1 MEALHGTGY
10 RPTSQRRTL
19 SKRAAGPT
27 CGGVQPATWQTT
39 PVSALRLPSR
49 SRTSLPRLLQSR
61 IHCTARFWTIL
72 RAEGRPCSRPLR
84 AISRRCTR
92 QAPKKPS
99 EAKQRPCHKREGSNI
114 GWGHTQTVSEWFSAL
129 AADPD
134 AVQRP
139 CAKEH
144 DPLWSPAPSNQD
156 WSAHP
161 THTSS
166 LSKTSVSNV
175 KVVAVKPLSWKTGKC
190 QSSLAFARR
199 PEGKFAGPVRS
210 SCGLPGRESL
220 FKVAATKVEVYPQAP
235 KLLPGGL
242 SSHQRGNPPEGQPGV

>member
-114 GWGHTQTVSEWFSAL
+114 GWGHPQTVSEWFSAL

-156 WSAHP
+156 WSAPH
-161 THTSS
+161 THKLTLKNQRFECESCGG
-166 LSKTSVSNV
+166 KTSVLENG
-175 KVVAVKPLSWKTGKC
+175 KVS
-190 QSSLAFARR
+190 
-199 PEGKFAGPVRS
+199 
-210 SCGLPGRESL
+210 
-220 FKVAATKVEVYPQAP
+220 
-235 KLLPGGL
+235 KLLSICP
-242 SSHQRGNPPEGQPGV
+242 

>member
-1 MEALHGTGY
+1 MRREGHAHGHCGQ
-10 RPTSQRRTL
+10 S
-19 SKRAAGPT
+19 AAG
-27 CGGVQPATWQTT
+27 VQGRRLRN
-39 PVSALRLPSR
+39 PV
-49 SRTSLPRLLQSR
+49 
-61 IHCTARFWTIL
+61 
-72 RAEGRPCSRPLR
+72 RP
-84 AISRRCTR
+84 
-92 QAPKKPS
+92 
-99 EAKQRPCHKREGSNI
+99 N
-114 GWGHTQTVSEWFSAL
+114 SAL
-129 AADPD
+129 ATSGKDQTLAGATPKQSVNGLAPWLPTQMRCKDL
-134 AVQRP
+134 AQRSTIL
-139 CAKEH
+139 CGAQRRLTKTGV
-144 DPLWSPAPSNQD
+144 
-156 WSAHP
+156 HP

-210 SCGLPGRESL
+210 SCGFPGRESL